1 MFCSRCGFKNPDNG
15 NFCQHCGAPISMP
28 TRTTP
33 KHEQTLYS
41 QSKETF
47 RTNQTQNQTGSQ
59 RQTASII
66 TKKTAASPLFLTA
79 IIAYT
84 IAAFFSFIGATNS
97 VSSVAKIIYSVCDT
111 LNIPTHQI
119 NDLIDIVTI
128 VFPVFF
134 VILTLIPITLT
145 AVGLWI
151 TYCSAVRKNH
161 ARLDTSG
168 LTIIKVITVIR
179 LVFIAIFTALLVIE
193 FALLFSIAI
202 MENSP
207 EATMAAFLL
216 LLIFVLTGAVL
227 TLTIIFN
234 AKIISSIN
242 AAKNAAIAD
251 STSKKVSS
259 FVAVFSFIIAGLSLF
274 SIATFNI
281 IQMSYA
287 IFSIISN
294 ICFGAVLLVYK
305 SKINSLLN
313 PPVNQP
319 TYNFSTI
326 DNQSQ
331 SNAEPNITTEQETKT
346 TSTITNENASD
357 KVKTSTNKETEKEE
371 VDKELSNIPDASSIS
386 ENITKASDSARKEEN
401 LPSKNNSDTE
411 EIASEENP
419 EQK

>member
-1 MFCSRCGFKNPDNG
+1 
-15 NFCQHCGAPISMP
+15 
-28 TRTTP
+28 
-33 KHEQTLYS
+33 
-41 QSKETF
+41 
-47 RTNQTQNQTGSQ
+47 
-59 RQTASII
+59 
-66 TKKTAASPLFLTA
+66 
-79 IIAYT
+79 
-84 IAAFFSFIGATNS
+84 
-97 VSSVAKIIYSVCDT
+97 
-111 LNIPTHQI
+111 
-119 NDLIDIVTI
+119 
-128 VFPVFF
+128 
-134 VILTLIPITLT
+134 
-145 AVGLWI
+145 
-151 TYCSAVRKNH
+151 
-161 ARLDTSG
+161 
-168 LTIIKVITVIR
+168 
-179 LVFIAIFTALLVIE
+179 
-193 FALLFSIAI
+193 
-202 MENSP
+202 
-207 EATMAAFLL
+207 MAAFLL

-371 VDKELSNIPDASSIS
+371 ADKELSNIPDSSSIS